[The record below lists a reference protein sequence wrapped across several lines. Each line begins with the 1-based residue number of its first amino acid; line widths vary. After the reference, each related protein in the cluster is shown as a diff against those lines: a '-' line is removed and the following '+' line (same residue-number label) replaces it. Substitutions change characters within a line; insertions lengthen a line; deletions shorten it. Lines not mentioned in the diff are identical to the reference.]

1 MGSQTSALLKGFDYQ
16 FLFTWYQIAAML
28 QGRSH
33 ILKIEIESKDCKSVD
48 DVVIYYDDEGIED
61 KGKSVYR
68 DFYQVKYHV
77 DKSNSYCCEYLI
89 QKKTSQKSLLEK
101 FFDAFEKIE
110 KDGVSGYRLIL
121 VSNWEWDSNDI
132 LYKKLREDKEGALP
146 EEFFTSSDKTKIG
159 KIIEKWQSHLN
170 TDREGIIRF
179 AKSLRL
185 DLNHFGRKHFE
196 ELVYNRIENAGL
208 IVPDDCNKISNYT
221 QIISNLIQTGLCTIT
236 PESIKSICET
246 HGLISK
252 QTVTNIPTPIIGI
265 RSYMRFAERI
275 EDDCTTHK
283 CVARFFNGR
292 HILDNVFW
300 NREIVGEI
308 SDYFD
313 QLRKKI
319 DLRNV
324 THNILLECN
333 GSIAFLCGYL
343 LPKVSSTLVNPV
355 QKGYKSVCWEP
366 TSLRD
371 DEWGWVVNKNDNDN
385 NSNNVVIAISI
396 THDIHN
402 AVTDYIR
409 KKMSHYK
416 TYLHLINKSGTNP
429 SCIENGDHATV
440 LADQLISII
449 SSLRSD
455 TSDLVSHVFFAAPN
469 GFMFYLGRNGIALGK
484 MQLYEYDFGGDS
496 DSSYSPSIHVPIII

>member
-275 EDDCTTHK
+275 EDLEFDYVSADLNSDGEAEYIVMPRQNVGVFSRT
-283 CVARFFNGR
+283 ASGNGD
-292 HILDNVFW
+292 ILVLM
-300 NREIVGEI
+300 NRNGKLVVVGEL
-308 SDYFD
+308 FG
-313 QLRKKI
+313 
-319 DLRNV
+319 NGHTV
-324 THNILLECN
+324 TNDKNHGFYNITSSEHDSAVTSWQTIYSWEGASLN
-333 GSIAFLCGYL
+333 GS
-343 LPKVSSTLVNPV
+343 
-355 QKGYKSVCWEP
+355 YKMVEDP
-366 TSLRD
+366 
-371 DEWGWVVNKNDNDN
+371 
-385 NSNNVVIAISI
+385 I
-396 THDIHN
+396 
-402 AVTDYIR
+402 
-409 KKMSHYK
+409 
-416 TYLHLINKSGTNP
+416 LIKH
-429 SCIENGDHATV
+429 E
-440 LADQLISII
+440 
-449 SSLRSD
+449 
-455 TSDLVSHVFFAAPN
+455 F
-469 GFMFYLGRNGIALGK
+469 
-484 MQLYEYDFGGDS
+484 E
-496 DSSYSPSIHVPIII
+496 